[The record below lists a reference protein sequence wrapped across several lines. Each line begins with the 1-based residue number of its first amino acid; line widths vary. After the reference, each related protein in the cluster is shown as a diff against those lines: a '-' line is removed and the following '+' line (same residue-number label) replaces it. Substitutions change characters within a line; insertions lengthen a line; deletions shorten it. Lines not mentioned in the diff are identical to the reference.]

1 MPTGFSIVEEFYS
14 NSNLTV
20 LFQWDEPQGEGVQ
33 AIVDNYTIDISPRP
47 LYPSEYSIVLPNSPQ
62 SLNVTI
68 NYNTN
73 YTATIIAEN
82 CAGPSQP
89 FNYPNISEYGMRV
102 IGFDSNLICFFAII
116 VNCYDPMPP
125 MNGSVSILDHT
136 RKGGGVEYRCDDG
149 FRPSATF
156 RSTCT
161 STAMW
166 DPLPQS
172 LNCTFVRGKND
183 FY

>member
-1 MPTGFSIVEEFYS
+1 MVVGFLPPRKGQPLNGGQNGWPQSVLYSVAPLYFLVLYYCAVPLMPTGFSIVEEFYS

-73 YTATIIAEN
+73 YIATITAEN

-89 FNYPNISEYGMRV
+89 FNYPNIGEYGNECKR
-102 IGFDSNLICFFAII
+102 I
-116 VNCYDPMPP
+116 
-125 MNGSVSILDHT
+125 
-136 RKGGGVEYRCDDG
+136 
-149 FRPSATF
+149 
-156 RSTCT
+156 
-161 STAMW
+161 
-166 DPLPQS
+166 
-172 LNCTFVRGKND
+172 
-183 FY
+183 